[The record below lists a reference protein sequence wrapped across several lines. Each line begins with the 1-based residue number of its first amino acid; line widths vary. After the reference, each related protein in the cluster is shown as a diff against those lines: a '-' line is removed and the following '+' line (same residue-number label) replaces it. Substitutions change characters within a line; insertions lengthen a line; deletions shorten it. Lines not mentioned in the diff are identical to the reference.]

1 MKTVSAREANQNFS
15 KLLKRAADGEKV
27 VITRRG
33 KPVARL
39 EPVAGPEQD
48 AEPMSSATPEE
59 LSERHLTREEVMRLL
74 DKLAELEAQG
84 EALQAQLREARRV
97 SVARDW

>member
-48 AEPMSSATPEE
+48 AERAAA
-59 LSERHLTREEVMRLL
+59 HKRLM
-74 DKLAELEAQG
+74 KL
-84 EALQAQLREARRV
+84 LRKGVNLGGIRV
-97 SVARDW
+97 NRDEIYDR